1 MRNKRMWLLLSI
13 LISAVMLVEGRAVLS
28 KPKITLAK
36 NSLFEEELSKRIT
49 SGLRDNFGN
58 DLNMAAIK
66 EEKVETKDLE
76 LELLGTAISN
86 IKDPIAFIKDLKL
99 NKQGIYRLGSVIRDA
114 RVINIVMGEVVL
126 DIKGKRQ
133 TLRLSKRGIAWA
145 KHNENNPLI
154 ISASSGR
161 VVVSRKGLI
170 AEAGNILNTLPKLKI
185 KPYYEADKV
194 SGMMVEGIPK
204 DSIIAAAG
212 ILNKDIVK
220 TVNNQKI
227 DSYQKAL
234 QVLTKVKNQP
244 EIKVNL
250 LREGQ
255 IKDLCYYIAN

>member
-1 MRNKRMWLLLSI
+1 
-13 LISAVMLVEGRAVLS
+13 MLEGLAFLS
-28 KPKITLAK
+28 KPKIVIEKNEIMQASGLKLQAPSSRPQAKEEVATFDTLK
-36 NSLFEEELSKRIT
+36 EEELQ
-49 SGLRDNFGN
+49 
-58 DLNMAAIK
+58 
-66 EEKVETKDLE
+66 

-114 RVINIVMGEVVL
+114 RVISIVMGEVAL
-126 DIKGKRQ
+126 DVKGKRQ
-133 TLRLSKRGIAWA
+133 TLRLSKRAIAWA
-145 KHNENNPLI
+145 RHNENNPVI
-154 ISASSGR
+154 ISASSSR
-161 VVVSRKGLI
+161 IVVSKKGLM

-194 SGMMVEGIPK
+194 SGMMVEGIAK
-204 DSIIAAAG
+204 DSLIAAAG
-212 ILNKDIVK
+212 IRNKDVVK

-234 QVLTKVKNQP
+234 QVLAKAKNQP

>member
-1 MRNKRMWLLLSI
+1 MRNKRMWLLSI
-13 LISAVMLVEGRAVLS
+13 LISAVMFVEGWALLS
-28 KPKITLAK
+28 KPKIVIEKNEIMQASGLKLQAPSSKLQAK
-36 NSLFEEELSKRIT
+36 EEFATFDTVKEEELQ
-49 SGLRDNFGN
+49 
-58 DLNMAAIK
+58 
-66 EEKVETKDLE
+66 

-114 RVINIVMGEVVL
+114 RVISIVMGEIIL

-133 TLRLSKRGIAWA
+133 TLRLSKRAIAWA

-170 AEAGNILNTLPKLKI
+170 AEAGNILNALPKLKI

-194 SGMMVEGIPK
+194 SGMMVEGIAK

-212 ILNKDIVK
+212 IRNKDIVK

-234 QVLTKVKNQP
+234 QVLAKVKNQP

>member
-1 MRNKRMWLLLSI
+1 MKILITTLLSLAI
-13 LISAVMLVEGRAVLS
+13 MFEGWAFLS
-28 KPKITLAK
+28 KPKIVIEKNEIMQASGFRPQASGLRPQAK
-36 NSLFEEELSKRIT
+36 EEFATFDTMKEEELQ
-49 SGLRDNFGN
+49 
-58 DLNMAAIK
+58 
-66 EEKVETKDLE
+66 

-114 RVINIVMGEVVL
+114 RVISIVMGEVVL
-126 DIKGKRQ
+126 DVKGKRQ
-133 TLRLSKRGIAWA
+133 TLRLSKRAIAWA

-154 ISASSGR
+154 ISASSDR
-161 VVVSRKGLI
+161 VVVSRKGLM

-194 SGMMVEGIPK
+194 SGMMVEGIAK

-212 ILNKDIVK
+212 IRNKDVVK

-234 QVLTKVKNQP
+234 QVLAKAKNQP

>member
-1 MRNKRMWLLLSI
+1 MF
-13 LISAVMLVEGRAVLS
+13 EGLAFLS
-28 KPKITLAK
+28 KPKIVIEKNEIMQVSGFRLQASGLRPQAK
-36 NSLFEEELSKRIT
+36 EEVATFDTVKEEELQ
-49 SGLRDNFGN
+49 
-58 DLNMAAIK
+58 
-66 EEKVETKDLE
+66 

-114 RVINIVMGEVVL
+114 RVISIVMGEVVL
-126 DIKGKRQ
+126 DVKGKRQ
-133 TLRLSKRGIAWA
+133 TLRLSKRAIAWA
-145 KHNENNPLI
+145 KHNEDNPVI

-161 VVVSRKGLI
+161 IVVSRKGLM

-194 SGMMVEGIPK
+194 SGMMVEGIAK
-204 DSIIAAAG
+204 DSLIAAAG
-212 ILNKDIVK
+212 IRNKDVVK

-234 QVLTKVKNQP
+234 QVLAKAKNQP

>member
-1 MRNKRMWLLLSI
+1 MRNKRMWLLSI
-13 LISAVMLVEGRAVLS
+13 LISAVMLVEGWALLS
-28 KPKITLAK
+28 KPTIVIEKNEIMQASGFRSQASGLRPQAK
-36 NSLFEEELSKRIT
+36 EEFATFDTVKEEELQ
-49 SGLRDNFGN
+49 
-58 DLNMAAIK
+58 
-66 EEKVETKDLE
+66 

-114 RVINIVMGEVVL
+114 RVINIVMGEVIL

-145 KHNENNPLI
+145 KHNENNPAI
-154 ISASSGR
+154 ISASSER
-161 VVVSRKGLI
+161 VVVSRKGLM

-194 SGMMVEGIPK
+194 SGMMVEGIAK
-204 DSIIAAAG
+204 DSLIAAAG
-212 ILNKDIVK
+212 IRNKDVVK

>member
-1 MRNKRMWLLLSI
+1 MKILTTTLLSLAI
-13 LISAVMLVEGRAVLS
+13 MLEGLAFLS
-28 KPKITLAK
+28 KPKIVIEKNEIIQASGLKLQTLSSKLQAK
-36 NSLFEEELSKRIT
+36 EEFATFDTVKEEELQ
-49 SGLRDNFGN
+49 
-58 DLNMAAIK
+58 
-66 EEKVETKDLE
+66 

-86 IKDPIAFIKDLKL
+86 IKDPIAFIKDLTL

-114 RVINIVMGEVVL
+114 RVISIVMGEVVL
-126 DIKGKRQ
+126 DVKGKRQ
-133 TLRLSKRGIAWA
+133 TLRLSRRAIGWA
-145 KHNENNPLI
+145 RHNENNPVI

-161 VVVSRKGLI
+161 IVVSKRGLM

-194 SGMMVEGIPK
+194 SGMMVEGIAK
-204 DSIIAAAG
+204 DSLIAAAG
-212 ILNKDIVK
+212 IRNKDVVK

-234 QVLTKVKNQP
+234 QVLAKAKNQP